1 MGFARMPR
9 FAATGD
15 AILGPGGNSIGFLR
29 YGLAALVVV
38 HHAFVL
44 NGRPDPSTAWTK
56 GQFDLGIVAVSG
68 FFVLSG
74 FLIARSADRTR
85 PLRFLWHRLLRIMP
99 AFWVCLIVSALLF
112 APMFWIVE
120 RGSLAGFGSIEQRP
134 PLGYVVAN
142 AGLFINQTTIDS
154 LLSANPYRSAVN
166 GSLWTLSYEFV
177 WYLITGALAIAG
189 VLGRPR
195 LAAAVIAVLIGLH
208 FAGDGNPVSSVP
220 VVGYGIASRFGPAFG
235 LGILAY
241 LWRARLPLDDRLALA
256 AAVAIVVGVLTGSV
270 PVVSVPALAYLLLW
284 AAWRLPIRRFDSRW
298 DLSYGL
304 YIYAFPVQQGLALL
318 GSPRLPI
325 LISAALALAIASGLA
340 LVSYVVVER
349 PALRLKH
356 WTPRFGRGVTT
367 AEPGFGGDGVV
378 ATEPALLADG

>member
-1 MGFARMPR
+1 MGFARIPR
-9 FAATGD
+9 FAATGE

-29 YGLAALVVV
+29 YVLAALVVV

-44 NGRPDPSTAWTK
+44 NGLPDPSTAWTK
-56 GQFDLGIVAVSG
+56 GQFDLGIVAVTG

-85 PLRFLWHRLLRIMP
+85 PLRYLWHRLLRIMP
-99 AFWVCLIVSALLF
+99 AFWVCLIVSALVF
-112 APMFWIVE
+112 APTFWIVE
-120 RGSLAGFGSIEQRP
+120 HGSLAGFRSIEHRP
-134 PLGYVVAN
+134 PLGYVIAN
-142 AGLFINQTTIDS
+142 AGLFINQTAIDGM
-154 LLSANPYRSAVN
+154 LSTNPYRSAIN

-195 LAAAVIAVLIGLH
+195 LAVAVIAVLIGLH
-208 FAGDGNPVSSVP
+208 FAGDSNPLSSVP

-235 LGILAY
+235 LGIRAY
-241 LWRARLPLDDRLALA
+241 LWRAKVPRADRLAVVA
-256 AAVAIVVGVLTGSV
+256 AAAMVVGVVSRTV
-270 PVVSVPALAYLLLW
+270 PFVSVPALAYLLLW
-284 AAWRLPIRRFDSRW
+284 AAWRLPVRQFDSRW

-318 GSPRLPI
+318 GSPQLPVPV
-325 LISAALALAIASGLA
+325 SAALALAIASGLA
-340 LVSYVVVER
+340 LISYVVVER

-356 WTPRFGRGVTT
+356 WTPRFGRAVTT
-367 AEPGFGGDGVV
+367 ARPAFVGEAAV
-378 ATEPALLADG
+378 AEPALLPDA